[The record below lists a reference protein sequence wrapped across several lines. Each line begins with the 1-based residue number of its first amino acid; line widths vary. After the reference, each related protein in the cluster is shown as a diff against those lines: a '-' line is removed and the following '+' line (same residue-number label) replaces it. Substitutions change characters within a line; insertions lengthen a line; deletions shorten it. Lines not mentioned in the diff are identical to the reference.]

1 MKISNIRV
9 EQLEGVLETDID
21 MFRERLI
28 RPIDVYPEHRAE
40 PSERFGPRQDRYGE
54 LGDGRWLVRSVMLY
68 IDTDQGITGI
78 SGPMSGNEAFFINS
92 QLREF
97 LLGQDALATELIWDK
112 MYRLLI
118 HGRKGEA
125 MFAVSAIDNALW
137 DIRGKAVNLPI
148 YRLLGGPTQQTF
160 SAYASALGFAISP
173 NEAAATAQEFVRE
186 GYVATKWFI
195 RNGPM
200 DGEVGAR
207 QNVELVRTLRD
218 AVGDDV
224 DIMIDA
230 WNSWDVRY
238 ALDMANRMAPFR
250 PRWLEEVVK
259 PDDIQGQARVTA
271 LSPVPIS
278 GGEHEYT
285 RWGARDYFEAGAVDV
300 YQADTAWAGGI
311 SEMLKIFAL
320 GSAFGVQVI
329 PHGHSVPINAHLT
342 AAQSPATTP
351 LIEYLIQ
358 WNEIHQFFWAHPVKP
373 VNGKITVSDLPGLG
387 LAVDD
392 AKVERREFLYPA

>member
-1 MKISNIRV
+1 MKISNIRF

-40 PSERFGPRQDRYGE
+40 SSERFGPRQDRYGD

-68 IDTDQGITGI
+68 VDTDQGITGI
-78 SGPMSGNEAFFINS
+78 SGPMSGNEAFFIHS

-97 LLGQDALATELIWDK
+97 LIGQDAMATELVWDK

-137 DIRGKAVNLPI
+137 DIRGKAANLPI
-148 YRLLGGPTQQTF
+148 YRLLGGPTQRTF
-160 SAYASALGFAISP
+160 PAYASALGFAITPS
-173 NEAAATAQEFVRE
+173 EAAATAQEFVRD
-186 GYVATKWFI
+186 GYVATKWFV

-207 QNVELVRTLRD
+207 HNIELVRTLRD

-259 PDDIQGQARVTA
+259 PDDIRGQARVTA

-285 RWGARDYFEAGAVDV
+285 RWGARDYFESGAVDV

-311 SEMLKIFAL
+311 SEMLKIFSL
-320 GSAFGVQVI
+320 GSAFGIQVI

-358 WNEIHQFFWAHPVKP
+358 WNEIHQFFWTHPVKP
-373 VNGKITVSDLPGLG
+373 VNGQITVSDRPGLG
-387 LAVDD
+387 LEVDD
-392 AKVERREFLYPA
+392 AKVERREVLYPV